1 MTEFTSPEQTPLQQ
15 GPATPSTTSDT
26 QTVDPCH
33 LYSDAIDEKGNQ
45 LDKLIQEIGDLL
57 QQLELCRRNGPGGVN
72 WLEASGFDA
81 VQNARRQLMLAA
93 MNTRAVYVTMR
104 RPQQQAAANE

>member
-1 MTEFTSPEQTPLQQ
+1 MTESTSPEQTPLQQ
-15 GPATPSTTSDT
+15 PEAESSSSPDT

-33 LYSDAIDEKGNQ
+33 LYADVLEEKGNQ

-72 WLEASGFDA
+72 WLEASGSDA
-81 VQNARRQLMLAA
+81 VHNARRQLTLAA
-93 MNTRAVYVTMR
+93 LNTRTVYMTMR
-104 RPQQQAAANE
+104 RPQQQAVTE